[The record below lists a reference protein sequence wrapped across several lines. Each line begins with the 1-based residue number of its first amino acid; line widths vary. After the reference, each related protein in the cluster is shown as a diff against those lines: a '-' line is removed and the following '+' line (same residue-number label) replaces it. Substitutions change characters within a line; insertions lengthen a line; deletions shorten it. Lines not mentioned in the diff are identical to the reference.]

1 MGAARNLDELLA
13 ARTVWRGRTPGA
25 PGRDGRGTGLDA
37 LDAVLPF
44 GGWPPAALTEIL
56 IPLDGVGELA
66 LLWPT
71 LAVLT
76 GAGERVALVAPPYL
90 PYAPAWRA
98 AGIALERLDVI
109 RGDTRQALWAA
120 EQCLRAGVHAAVLC
134 WPWRADDRTL
144 RRLQV
149 AAETGQAL
157 GFAFRPHTAAAN
169 PSPAALRV
177 AIDASPRQLRVLK
190 CRGARTP
197 AQPIPCTGQ

>member
-1 MGAARNLDELLA
+1 MGAARSLEELLA
-13 ARTVWRGRTPGA
+13 ARTVWRGHALGVPA
-25 PGRDGRGTGLDA
+25 HDARGTGLDA

-44 GGWPPAALTEIL
+44 GGWPAAALTEIL

-71 LAVLT
+71 LAALT
-76 GAGERVALVAPPYL
+76 GAGDRIALVAPPYL
-90 PYAPAWRA
+90 PYAPAWHA

-109 RGDTRQALWAA
+109 RGDARQALWAA
-120 EQCLRAGVHAAVLC
+120 EQCLRAGAYAAVLC
-134 WPWRADDRTL
+134 WPWRSDDKTL

-177 AIDASPRQLRVLK
+177 AIDAAPHQLRVLK
-190 CRGARTP
+190 CRGACIP
-197 AQPIPCTGQ
+197 PHPIAYTRH